1 VPPTKLSI
9 PTPLLSSSSHAAAT
23 IDYYTIAS
31 EYDALFIPLN
41 YAALINRIDFREFT
55 PQNCEPTEGIAALS
69 ATLKNITPLHRRR

>member
-9 PTPLLSSSSHAAAT
+9 PTPLLSPSSRAAT

-31 EYDALFIPLN
+31 EYDALFIPFN

-55 PQNCEPTEGIAALS
+55 PQNCEPTEGIAVLS